1 MEELFYEEL
10 RKSIFQIGKGAEKM
24 NVPTRIPECTLR
36 SATVEDVPQIL
47 EFILELAEYE
57 GLREEVEATE
67 DLLRANLFE
76 RDKPAAEVVF
86 VCYKG
91 EPAGFALFCQN
102 FSTFTGCPGLYLDD
116 LYVRPSMRRKGLG
129 TLLFAYL
136 AKRALEEGCPRF
148 EWRVLDWNT
157 DALAFY
163 HSLGAETLE
172 HQLVNRLTG
181 KPLQRLARHF
191 S

>member
-1 MEELFYEEL
+1 MHI
-10 RKSIFQIGKGAEKM
+10 S
-24 NVPTRIPECTLR
+24 TRVPECTLR
-36 SATVEDVPQIL
+36 SATAEDVPKIL

-57 GLREEVEATE
+57 GLRNEVEATE
-67 DLLRANLFE
+67 ELLRTNLFE
-76 RDKPAAEVVF
+76 REKPAAEVIF
-86 VCYKG
+86 ACLEE
-91 EPAGFALFCQN
+91 EPVGFALFCWN

-116 LYVRPSMRRKGLG
+116 LYVRPSVRRKGLG
-129 TLLFAYL
+129 TLLFSYL
-136 AKRALEEGCPRF
+136 AKRAIEEGCPRF

-157 DALAFY
+157 EALAFY

-181 KPLQRLARHF
+181 KSLQRMAKHF